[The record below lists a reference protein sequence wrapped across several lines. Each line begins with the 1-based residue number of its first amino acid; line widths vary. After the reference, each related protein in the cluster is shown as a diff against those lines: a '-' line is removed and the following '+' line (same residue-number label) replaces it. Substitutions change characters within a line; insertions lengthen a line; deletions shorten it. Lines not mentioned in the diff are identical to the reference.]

1 MKPTPRA
8 CATGSFP
15 VSGEL
20 RCVPVR
26 FGQSMD
32 WLTESV
38 MVAVVVAGGATAG
51 VVTYLAAS
59 LLARFARRHSAWEAW
74 TRPIWK
80 RCAGGL
86 RVALPLIGVYS
97 SLPYALEDASLQRAQ
112 IIVSVALIS
121 VSAYLLVRV
130 VYAIEDVITARLD
143 LEHED
148 NLDARRLQTQLRLMR
163 AVLASFIVFTAVIV
177 ILLFVP
183 GFRQIGSGLLA
194 SAGIAG
200 LVIGFAAQR
209 ALGNLLAGFQ
219 IAVTQPIRLD
229 DVVVVEGEW
238 GRIEEISLTYVV
250 VRIWDERRLILP
262 ISYFLEKPF
271 TNWTRETA
279 QILGTVYLYTDY
291 RAPIDELR
299 AELDRILEKSD
310 HWDGRVKG
318 LVVTDSKEHA
328 LELRALV
335 SAKDG
340 GSAWDLRCEV
350 REKLVRF
357 LADNYPETLPRIRA
371 ELDGQDKAA

>member
-1 MKPTPRA
+1 
-8 CATGSFP
+8 
-15 VSGEL
+15 
-20 RCVPVR
+20 
-26 FGQSMD
+26 MD
-32 WLTESV
+32 WLTESLV
-38 MVAVVVAGGATAG
+38 TVVVVAGGAAAG
-51 VVTYLAAS
+51 IVTYLAAS
-59 LLARFARRHSAWEAW
+59 LIARLARHSAWGA
-74 TRPIWK
+74 TMRPVWK

-86 RVALPLIGVYS
+86 RLVLPLIGVYL
-97 SLPYALEDASLQRAQ
+97 SLPFALEDTNLLRAQ
-112 IIVSVALIS
+112 NILTVALIGL
-121 VSAYLLVRV
+121 SAYLLIRAL
-130 VYAIEDVITARLD
+130 YGIEDLITARLD
-143 LEHED
+143 LGHED
-148 NLDARRLQTQLRLMR
+148 NLDARRLQTQLRVMR
-163 AVLASFIVFTAVIV
+163 AVLASFIAFTTVIV
-177 ILLFVP
+177 ILLFIP
-183 GFRQIGSGLLA
+183 GFRQIGAGLLA

-219 IAVTQPIRLD
+219 IAFTQPIRLD

-271 TNWTRETA
+271 TNWTRETSA
-279 QILGTVYLYTDY
+279 ILGTVFLYTDY

-299 AELDRILEKSD
+299 AELDRILEKSE

-318 LVVTDSKEHA
+318 LVVTDSKEHT

-357 LADNYPETLPRIRA
+357 LAQNYPETLPRIRA
-371 ELDGQDKAA
+371 QLDGEHKAA

>member
-1 MKPTPRA
+1 
-8 CATGSFP
+8 
-15 VSGEL
+15 
-20 RCVPVR
+20 
-26 FGQSMD
+26 MD
-32 WLTESV
+32 WLTESLV
-38 MVAVVVAGGATAG
+38 TVVVVAGGAAAG
-51 VVTYLAAS
+51 IVTYLAAS
-59 LLARFARRHSAWEAW
+59 LIARLTRRSAWGA
-74 TRPIWK
+74 TMRPVWK

-86 RVALPLIGVYS
+86 RLVLPLIGVYL
-97 SLPYALEDASLQRAQ
+97 SLPFALEDANLLRAQ
-112 IIVSVALIS
+112 IILTVALIGL
-121 VSAYLLVRV
+121 SAYLLIRAL
-130 VYAIEDVITARLD
+130 YGIEDLITARLD
-143 LEHED
+143 LGHED
-148 NLDARRLQTQLRLMR
+148 NLDARRLQTQLRVMR
-163 AVLASFIVFTAVIV
+163 AVLASFIAFTTVIV
-177 ILLFVP
+177 ILLFIP
-183 GFRQIGSGLLA
+183 GFRQIGAGLLA

-219 IAVTQPIRLD
+219 IAFTQPIRLD

-271 TNWTRETA
+271 TNWTRETSA
-279 QILGTVYLYTDY
+279 ILGTVFLYTDY

-299 AELDRILEKSD
+299 AELGRILEKSE

-318 LVVTDSKEHA
+318 LVVTDSKEHT

-357 LADNYPETLPRIRA
+357 LAQNYPETLPRIRA
-371 ELDGQDKAA
+371 QLDGEHKAA

>member
-1 MKPTPRA
+1 
-8 CATGSFP
+8 
-15 VSGEL
+15 
-20 RCVPVR
+20 
-26 FGQSMD
+26 MD
-32 WLTESV
+32 WLTESARIV
-38 MVAVVVAGGATAG
+38 VVVAGGAAAG
-51 VVTYLAAS
+51 IVTYLAVS
-59 LLARFARRHSAWEAW
+59 LFARLARHSTWGAS
-74 TRPIWK
+74 TRLIWK

-86 RVALPLIGVYS
+86 RVALPLIGVYL
-97 SLPYALEDASLQRAQ
+97 SLPFALEAPALERTQ
-112 IIVSVALIS
+112 VVLSVALIS
-121 VSAYLLVRV
+121 VSAYLLIRAL
-130 VYAIEDVITARLD
+130 YGIEDLITARLD

-148 NLDARRLQTQLRLMR
+148 NLDARRVQTQLRVMR
-163 AVLASFIVFTAVIV
+163 GVLASFIVFTAVIV

-291 RAPIDELR
+291 RVPIDELR
-299 AELDRILEKSD
+299 AELDRIVEKSE

-318 LVVTDSKEHA
+318 LVVTDSKEHS

-357 LADNYPETLPRIRA
+357 LAENYPETLPRIRA
-371 ELDGQDKAA
+371 ELDGAHKAA

>member
-1 MKPTPRA
+1 MR
-8 CATGSFP
+8 
-15 VSGEL
+15 
-20 RCVPVR
+20 
-26 FGQSMD
+26 
-32 WLTESV
+32 
-38 MVAVVVAGGATAG
+38 AVVVASGAAAG
-51 VVTYLAAS
+51 IVAYLVAS
-59 LLARFARRHSAWEAW
+59 LFARLARRSAWGAW
-74 TRPIWK
+74 TRPVWQ

-86 RVALPLIGVYS
+86 RVALPLVGIYA
-97 SLPYALEDASLQRAQ
+97 SLPFAFEDAGLERAQ
-112 IIVSVALIS
+112 IMLSVALIGI
-121 VSAYLLVRV
+121 SAYLLVRAL
-130 VYAIEDVITARLD
+130 YGIEDLITARLD

-148 NLDARRLQTQLRLMR
+148 NLDARRLQTQLQVMR
-163 AVLASFIVFTAVIV
+163 AVLASFIVFTAVVV
-177 ILLFVP
+177 ILLYVP

-271 TNWTRETA
+271 TNWTRENSE
-279 QILGTVYLYTDY
+279 ILGTVYLYTDY
-291 RAPIDELR
+291 RVPVDELR
-299 AELDRILEKSD
+299 AELDRILEKSE

-318 LVVTDSKEHA
+318 LVVTDSKEHT

-357 LADNYPETLPRIRA
+357 LAKNYPDTLPRIRA
-371 ELDGQDKAA
+371 ELDGREEAA

>member
-1 MKPTPRA
+1 
-8 CATGSFP
+8 
-15 VSGEL
+15 
-20 RCVPVR
+20 
-26 FGQSMD
+26 MD
-32 WLTESV
+32 WITESLRI
-38 MVAVVVAGGATAG
+38 AAVVAGGAAAG
-51 VVTYLAAS
+51 IVAYLAAS
-59 LLARFARRHSAWEAW
+59 LFARAARRSAWGTL

-86 RVALPLIGVYS
+86 RVALPLLGAYL
-97 SLPYALEDASLQRAQ
+97 SLPFALEGTGLARTQLVLA
-112 IIVSVALIS
+112 VALIGL
-121 VSAYLLVRV
+121 SAYVLVRAL
-130 VYAIEDVITARLD
+130 YGIEDLVTARLD
-143 LEHED
+143 LTHED
-148 NLDARRLQTQLRLMR
+148 NLDARRVQTQLRVLR

-238 GRIEEISLTYVV
+238 GRIEEITLTYVV
-250 VRIWDERRLILP
+250 VRIWDDRRLILP

-271 TNWTRETA
+271 TNWTRENSEL
-279 QILGTVYLYTDY
+279 LGTVYLYTDY
-291 RAPIDELR
+291 RVPIDALR
-299 AELDRILEKSD
+299 AELDRIVESSE

-318 LVVTDSKEHA
+318 LVVTDSKEHT

-357 LADNYPETLPRIRA
+357 LAENYPETLPCVRA
-371 ELDGQDKAA
+371 ELDGAHEAA

>member
-1 MKPTPRA
+1 
-8 CATGSFP
+8 
-15 VSGEL
+15 
-20 RCVPVR
+20 
-26 FGQSMD
+26 MD
-32 WLTESV
+32 WLTESARIL
-38 MVAVVVAGGATAG
+38 AVIAGGATAG
-51 VVTYLAAS
+51 IVTYLGAS
-59 LLARFARRHSAWEAW
+59 LFARLARHSSWGASM
-74 TRPIWK
+74 RPIWK

-86 RVALPLIGVYS
+86 RLALPLIGVYL
-97 SLPYALEDASLQRAQ
+97 SLPFALEDASLGRAQ
-112 IIVSVALIS
+112 IILSVVLIS
-121 VSAYLLVRV
+121 VSAYLLVRAL
-130 VYAIEDVITARLD
+130 YGIEDLITARLD
-143 LEHED
+143 LKHED
-148 NLDARRLQTQLRLMR
+148 NLDARRVQTQLRVMR

-279 QILGTVYLYTDY
+279 EILGTVFLYTDY
-291 RAPIDELR
+291 RVPIDELR
-299 AELDRILEKSD
+299 AELDRILENSE

-318 LVVTDSKEHA
+318 LVVTDSKEHS

-340 GSAWDLRCEV
+340 GKAWDLRCEV
-350 REKLVRF
+350 REKLVGF
-357 LADNYPETLPRIRA
+357 LAQNYPDTLPRIRA
-371 ELDGQDKAA
+371 EIEGRTNAA

>member
-1 MKPTPRA
+1 R
-8 CATGSFP
+8 
-15 VSGEL
+15 
-20 RCVPVR
+20 
-26 FGQSMD
+26 
-32 WLTESV
+32 
-38 MVAVVVAGGATAG
+38 
-51 VVTYLAAS
+51 LA
-59 LLARFARRHSAWEAW
+59 RHSAWGA
-74 TRPIWK
+74 TMRPVWK

-86 RVALPLIGVYS
+86 RLVLPLIGVYL
-97 SLPYALEDASLQRAQ
+97 SLPFALEDTNLLRAQ
-112 IIVSVALIS
+112 NILTVALIGL
-121 VSAYLLVRV
+121 SAYLLIRAL
-130 VYAIEDVITARLD
+130 YGIEDLITARLD
-143 LEHED
+143 LGHED
-148 NLDARRLQTQLRLMR
+148 NLDARRLQTQLRVMR
-163 AVLASFIVFTAVIV
+163 AVLASFIAFTTVIV
-177 ILLFVP
+177 ILLFIP
-183 GFRQIGSGLLA
+183 GFRQIGAGLLA

-219 IAVTQPIRLD
+219 IAFTQPIRLD

-271 TNWTRETA
+271 TNWTRETSA
-279 QILGTVYLYTDY
+279 ILGTVFLYTDY

-299 AELDRILEKSD
+299 AELDRILEKSE

-318 LVVTDSKEHA
+318 LVVTDSKEHT

-357 LADNYPETLPRIRA
+357 LAQNYPETLPRIRA
-371 ELDGQDKAA
+371 QLDGEHKAA